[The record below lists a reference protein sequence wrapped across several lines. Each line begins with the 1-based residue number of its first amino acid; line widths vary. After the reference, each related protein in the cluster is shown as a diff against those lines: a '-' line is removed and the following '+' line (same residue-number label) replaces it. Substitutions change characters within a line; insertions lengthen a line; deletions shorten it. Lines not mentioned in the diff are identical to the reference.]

1 MRAAEP
7 DIPIMRAADRTP
19 TPSALPRGGVQC
31 SFTGPLKEV
40 ANMMAAP
47 GFLVQEGPMAD
58 PGGYFYE
65 AKCQEEETMMQA
77 TRLATALLPFAVKG
91 GKALSR
97 RLAKAE
103 VVRSEKLSSNS
114 RERGYQVQKTLAKE
128 KYEGYEEAP
137 RGRSAVD
144 FREPNG
150 LENAEAKS
158 LDVTRRSYTDIV
170 NTEKNQLLTR
180 LKQYRDQLAR
190 YNRANP
196 APFNVLDIQLINAD
210 KLAFEQDMVLRNFV
224 ADALKKG
231 IIVEISDFA
240 TKKMLIEPPTPNP

>member
-1 MRAAEP
+1 M
-7 DIPIMRAADRTP
+7 
-19 TPSALPRGGVQC
+19 
-31 SFTGPLKEV
+31 
-40 ANMMAAP
+40 
-47 GFLVQEGPMAD
+47 
-58 PGGYFYE
+58 
-65 AKCQEEETMMQA
+65 
-77 TRLATALLPFAVKG
+77 
-91 GKALSR
+91 
-97 RLAKAE
+97 
-103 VVRSEKLSSNS
+103 
-114 RERGYQVQKTLAKE
+114 
-128 KYEGYEEAP
+128 
-137 RGRSAVD
+137 
-144 FREPNG
+144 
-150 LENAEAKS
+150 
-158 LDVTRRSYTDIV
+158 